1 MKIFNTLSFLIFFAF
16 LNAQMYSSSAY
27 YFIDGLSKEKA
38 IILINDYVKH
48 HQPEYLVKK
57 TESNKNVEGVDV
69 LYFKYYTELGYL
81 ADIKAILK
89 EQDKKNLL
97 INKEKLVSIAFHLD
111 NEKLNIT
118 HIVKSDYP
126 FDTTVIDAAIAEH
139 KVKLVD
145 FFTSNIEEK
154 QYGTTEIVRLK
165 KSINETNY
173 YLKKS
178 AKSDMVSLIVGL
190 TGGIVGGILIAT
202 PSFSNYSNF
211 ENSNPPIIA
220 GASIIGAT
228 SITSIA
234 FRFKA
239 IKEKRLA
246 GQHKLYFD

>member
-1 MKIFNTLSFLIFFAF
+1 MKNIFTLTFFLSFF
-16 LNAQMYSSSAY
+16 LANAQMYSTSANY
-27 YFIDGLSKEKA
+27 YIDGLTKEKA
-38 IILINDYVKH
+38 TILINDYVKH
-48 HQPEYLVKK
+48 HQPENLVNK
-57 TESNKNVEGVDV
+57 TESNKNIEGIDV

-89 EQDKKNLL
+89 EQDKKNLI

-126 FDTTVIDAAIAEH
+126 FDTAVIDAAVAEH

-145 FFTSNIEEK
+145 FFSSNVEDKE
-154 QYGTTEIVRLK
+154 YGTTEIIRLK
-165 KSINETNY
+165 KSINETNF